1 MAMEKKPL
9 VIALISLVSIGVL
22 ALLLIF
28 GSGMFAG
35 KAIFDGTTPNT
46 VGLTFDDTIYPAKE
60 FNITVSANFGSKEV
74 ALYSFAL
81 NEKTSDIIH
90 CLPPKPIISS
100 ADKAKGCTEED
111 YVFAPSIGPGKTPLA
126 HIAYILPPCSPLTG
140 KVDIVNLSCAIK
152 STNLPQKFDIKL
164 DSFLTL
170 NLKDDLPIIMTLD
183 SKKEITIGTSCS
195 PTQCLSN
202 GNCFADKEIDTSNLN
217 KICEAGTWK
226 ECKHEGFTSGN
237 ALCSNDGTKYVWLK
251 PTITPQFVDYKAE
264 NGEFIFDGSKWE
276 TCDKDNLES
285 MALSKKY
292 ICAKTKDQ
300 PKNVYEWLDSTFS
313 PVTINGK
320 TFKFVNGEWQE
331 QSSSTCTDSDD
342 GKDYDNK
349 GTVTLVTAGLTSSK
363 TDSCDSQGKIV
374 EYFCTAEN
382 ANQISQETHTCPNGC
397 KDGACGNLQ
406 QQRDKNIQNILD
418 EIKKELNKF
427 PLGKDPTTLELQ
439 SAIAKALKSVL
450 GLK

>member
-195 PTQCLSN
+195 PTQC
-202 GNCFADKEIDTSNLN
+202 KQNL
-217 KICEAGTWK
+217 
-226 ECKHEGFTSGN
+226 
-237 ALCSNDGTKYVWLK
+237 
-251 PTITPQFVDYKAE
+251 
-264 NGEFIFDGSKWE
+264 
-276 TCDKDNLES
+276 
-285 MALSKKY
+285 
-292 ICAKTKDQ
+292 
-300 PKNVYEWLDSTFS
+300 
-313 PVTINGK
+313 
-320 TFKFVNGEWQE
+320 
-331 QSSSTCTDSDD
+331 
-342 GKDYDNK
+342 
-349 GTVTLVTAGLTSSK
+349 
-363 TDSCDSQGKIV
+363 
-374 EYFCTAEN
+374 
-382 ANQISQETHTCPNGC
+382 
-397 KDGACGNLQ
+397 
-406 QQRDKNIQNILD
+406 
-418 EIKKELNKF
+418 
-427 PLGKDPTTLELQ
+427 
-439 SAIAKALKSVL
+439 
-450 GLK
+450 